1 MRPGLLSQ
9 QPAGAGV
16 TIAVLDTGVN
26 LAHPDL
32 KDRIVSG
39 FNVYNN
45 ITDIS
50 DLCCHGT
57 AVAGTAAASTNNAVG
72 VAACPAVIYDAAG
85 NAGSSAPVSVNV
97 ANGSTTV
104 AKDTTPP
111 VVTINNPVAGTVSG
125 SVSVSISA
133 SDDAG
138 AAGIQTTVLIDGVVK
153 ASGKGSALSYNWN
166 SRKSGSGSHTV
177 TATARDAAG
186 NTSSRSVTVTVK

>member
-1 MRPGLLSQ
+1 M
-9 QPAGAGV
+9 
-16 TIAVLDTGVN
+16 
-26 LAHPDL
+26 
-32 KDRIVSG
+32 
-39 FNVYNN
+39 
-45 ITDIS
+45 
-50 DLCCHGT
+50 
-57 AVAGTAAASTNNAVG
+57 
-72 VAACPAVIYDAAG
+72 IYDAAG